1 LKQGLDDLAV
11 FGGKSAFSTLLHV
24 GSPNTID
31 LEAYIARIREVYQ
44 ANWLTNNGQF
54 VQELESRTA
63 RYFGIK
69 HCIAVSSG
77 TTGLEIAIRSTGLK
91 GQVIVP
97 SFTFVAT
104 AHALHWLGIEPVF
117 CDIDPDT
124 HSIDPAKVIELIT
137 PETTGIIGVHTWGSV
152 CRILELEE
160 ISEKHGLILLFDA
173 AHAFGSRDGHG
184 MAGGF
189 GKAEVFSLHA
199 TKFINSAEGGLITTN
214 DDELAEKMRLMR
226 NFGFAGYDR
235 IVSVGINGKMSELAA
250 AAGVTALDSLDR
262 FLDHNRANYSC
273 YADLLSGI
281 AGLSIHQVDA
291 LKSNC
296 QYIVVEIDDALT
308 GIHRDMV
315 MDVLWKENVLARRYF
330 YPGCHRSEPYMSI
343 YPDSSERL
351 RETESLCDRVLCLP
365 TGTSIDKETIGGI
378 CNLVRFIIENGDA
391 ISSRIRSQT

>member
-1 LKQGLDDLAV
+1 MKQGLDDLAV